1 MLGMV
6 SWKFATVVQIQ
17 QWKRQDRVWYLFKF
31 NSKATRTT
39 SIIYCLLLTF
49 SCWHFTHCPG
59 VSIVVEFEQV
69 MARNTLTRKVACNLE
84 PETTFHY
91 LLRCQ
96 LFQTERRTLF
106 NYIKEIDDNIITDHK
121 NYLDQILLYGN
132 ERYRYDT
139 NRMILLSA
147 LKFYIDSKRF
157 DLPLLFM

>member
-1 MLGMV
+1 MLRMV

-17 QWKRQDRVWYLFKF
+17 QWKRQDKVWYLFKF

-39 SIIYCLLLTF
+39 SIIYCLLLTC

-121 NYLDQILLYGN
+121 NCLDQILL
-132 ERYRYDT
+132 
-139 NRMILLSA
+139 
-147 LKFYIDSKRF
+147 
-157 DLPLLFM
+157 